1 MQINQS
7 DDPNLERLRERLH
20 NMSDKALRRF
30 GRGAMELCSDDI
42 DPSEEFVVQLRE
54 ARAEW
59 QRRHS
64 CGTKLSNR
72 ALRLPRLS

>member
-1 MQINQS
+1 MQINPS

-30 GRGAMELCSDDI
+30 GRGAMELCSDI

-64 CGTKLSNR
+64 CGTKLPNR

>member
-1 MQINQS
+1 MQINRS

-20 NMSDKALRRF
+20 QMSDKALRRF
-30 GRGAMELCSDDI
+30 GRGAMELCSDI
-42 DPSEEFVVQLRE
+42 DPREEFVVQLRE

-64 CGTKLSNR
+64 SGTKLSNR
-72 ALRLPRLS
+72 TLRLPHLS

>member
-1 MQINQS
+1 MQINPS

-20 NMSDKALRRF
+20 EMSDKALRRF
-30 GRGAMELCSDDI
+30 GRGAMELCSDI
-42 DPSEEFVVQLRE
+42 DPSEDFVVQLRE

-59 QRRHS
+59 QRRHAS
-64 CGTKLSNR
+64 GTKPSNR